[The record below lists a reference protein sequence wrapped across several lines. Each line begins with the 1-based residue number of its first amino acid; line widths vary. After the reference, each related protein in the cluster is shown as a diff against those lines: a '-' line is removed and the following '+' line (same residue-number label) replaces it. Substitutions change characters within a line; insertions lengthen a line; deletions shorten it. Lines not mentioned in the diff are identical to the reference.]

1 MAHTV
6 RGRNDRRRGYR
17 AREARMHGARRRPR
31 AAGAIRAGHDLCLF
45 HDEDGTAWFK
55 HREIRAH
62 VTVTARRRAAGDA
75 A

>member
-1 MAHTV
+1 
-6 RGRNDRRRGYR
+6 
-17 AREARMHGARRRPR
+17 MHGARRRPR